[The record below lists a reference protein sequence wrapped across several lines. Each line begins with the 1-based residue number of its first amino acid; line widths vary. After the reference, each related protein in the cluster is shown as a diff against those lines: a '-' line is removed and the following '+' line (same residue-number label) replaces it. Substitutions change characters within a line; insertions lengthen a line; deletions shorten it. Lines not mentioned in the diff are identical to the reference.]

1 MHTCKY
7 FCTFAAELRKK
18 MPEQSFWSKTWAV
31 IKRYLLNKYILTL
44 VVFGLIMFFVGDQS
58 IRVRL
63 RKAHQ
68 IRELETQR
76 DIYQNAIDD
85 AQKQLQTL
93 SSRDSLEKFAR
104 EKYLMHQPN
113 EDVFLVPENDR

>member
-1 MHTCKY
+1 MHPNSEKIMQEPTK
-7 FCTFAAELRKK
+7 
-18 MPEQSFWSKTWAV
+18 WAKIWAG

-68 IRELETQR
+68 IHELEEQR
-76 DIYQNAIDD
+76 DIYQSAIDE
-85 AQKQLQTL
+85 AQGQLQTL

-104 EKYLMHQPN
+104 EKYLMHKPN
-113 EDVFLVPENDR
+113 EDVYLVPEHD

>member
-1 MHTCKY
+1 MTEH
-7 FCTFAAELRKK
+7 
-18 MPEQSFWSKTWAV
+18 SFWTKTWV
-31 IKRYLLNKYILTL
+31 LVKRYLLNKYILTL

-63 RKAHQ
+63 HKARQ
-68 IRELETQR
+68 IRELEQQR
-76 DIYQNAIDD
+76 DIYQNAIDE

-104 EKYLMHQPN
+104 EKYLMHQNN
-113 EDVFLVPENDR
+113 EDVFLVPEHD